1 MTDTATAAA
10 AAASGDDDGVARRL
24 PAGDDHNE
32 VPGAAVAVAGEAF
45 YPHEVEETSR
55 AATNEV
61 LIHKAVILWKYFD
74 QIFCFYRAMHCLH
87 SVRPSVCNVDVS
99 WAYRLD

>member
-1 MTDTATAAA
+1 VTDTAAA
-10 AAASGDDDGVARRL
+10 AAAAASDDDDGEARRL

-32 VPGAAVAVAGEAF
+32 VPGAAVAAAGEALHL
-45 YPHEVEETSR
+45 PEVVETSR

-74 QIFCFYRAMHCLH
+74 QRFCFFTAQCAWRDTAFV
-87 SVRPSVCNVDVS
+87 SRPSV
-99 WAYRLD
+99 RL